1 MCKYDVW
8 CINYPQKEFHLKINN
23 SRGFVVSGEGSGL
36 VTISWKVG
44 AISLISPSL
53 SKQKKHLQFYE
64 FLRIL
69 HWTRGSSCRIIK
81 PVYLLS
87 KHVPSFPNYSLHSL
101 SLSFGKKLN
110 RIRIFKRKQNPHFML
125 LTSRS
130 LFSLSFI
137 LALLIVPELWVS
149 KVRVT
154 WGHMF
159 QLLLV

>member
-8 CINYPQKEFHLKINN
+8 CINYPQKEFHFKINN

-101 SLSFGKKLN
+101 SLSFGKSSTGLGSSKENKTL
-110 RIRIFKRKQNPHFML
+110 I
-125 LTSRS
+125 SCS
-130 LFSLSFI
+130 LHHDLFFHYLS
-137 LALLIVPELWVS
+137 S
-149 KVRVT
+149 
-154 WGHMF
+154 
-159 QLLLV
+159 